1 MTTLP
6 EVLAGL
12 PLPGVI
18 QEIDYETRLQVFV
31 DKLLEEM
38 QAVGIAYDTAGLET
52 DPAKI
57 LLEVGTYADTMLRQ
71 RINEAAR
78 ANLLAFAYGVDLDHL
93 AAFYDVVRLFGESD
107 ERLRARIIL
116 AIQGRSTGGTEPRYK
131 FVALTSDVRVSDA
144 AIYTVGRDPTIRVA
158 IFSTEDNGVASQ
170 ALLTAVDTAL
180 QKAEVRMVN
189 DRIVVAG
196 AVKQVVNIVANV
208 WLLPGSAPSVAT
220 GLEAVLR
227 AAWDDVDT
235 LGFDLTRSWLIA
247 KLMQPGVQRVEIVA
261 PVTDISVPFNEA
273 AALGTVTITNMG
285 RAF

>member
-18 QEIDYETRLQVFV
+18 QEIDYEVRLQLFV
-31 DKLLEEM
+31 DKLVQEFA
-38 QAVGIAYDTAGLET
+38 AVGVVYDTQGLEV

-57 LLEVGTYADTMLRQ
+57 LLEAATYGDVMLRQ
-71 RINEAAR
+71 RINEAVR
-78 ANLLAFAYGVDLDHL
+78 ANLLAFAYGSDLDHL
-93 AAFYDVVRLFGESD
+93 AAFYDVVRLYQEDD

-131 FVALTSDVRVSDA
+131 YVALTSDVRVADA
-144 AIYTVGRDPTIRVA
+144 AVYTVGRDPTIRVA
-158 IFSTEDNGVASQ
+158 IFSTEESGVASP
-170 ALLTAVDTAL
+170 ALLAAVDAAL

-189 DRIVVAG
+189 DRIVVSG
-196 AVKQVVNIVANV
+196 AVKQVVNVSANV
-208 WLLPGSAPSVAT
+208 WLLPGAAPAVAT
-220 GLEAVLR
+220 GLEAALR
-227 AAWDDVDT
+227 AAWSQVDT
-235 LGFDLTRSWLIA
+235 LGFDLTKSWIIA

-261 PVTDISVPFNEA
+261 PATDISVPFNEA

-285 RAF
+285 RGF